1 MAGVKG
7 RSGRKSRKA
16 ILGNAMDIM
25 VKSAPEAAQYLF
37 DVVSG
42 AIPSRKVSYS
52 RIDCAKYI
60 IDQVHGK
67 APSKVQVSSPDG
79 QSLVSYTQLILLAES
94 VNKPDNQSSIEV
106 QSYEIPKLE
115 NKVIDRSEICTD
127 CQLKSPPASDNGL
140 MSSLDSTDD

>member
-67 APSKVQVSSPDG
+67 APSKVQVSTPNG
-79 QSLVSYTQLILLAES
+79 QALASYTQLIMLAEQQQQ
-94 VNKPDNQSSIEV
+94 PDNQIQVESFQV
-106 QSYEIPKLE
+106 PGLPE
-115 NKVIDRSEICTD
+115 NKGSDSSEICTD
-127 CQLKSPPASDNGL
+127 CQLNSPPASDNSL
-140 MSSLDSTDD
+140 MSSLDSAND

>member
-25 VKSAPEAAQYLF
+25 IKSAPEAAQYLF

-67 APSKVQVSSPDG
+67 APSKVQVSTPNG
-79 QSLVSYTQLILLAES
+79 QSLVSYTQLIMLAEQQPGS
-94 VNKPDNQSSIEV
+94 QQVQIDSFQVPALPENTPIDASQS
-106 QSYEIPKLE
+106 
-115 NKVIDRSEICTD
+115 D
-127 CQLKSPPASDNGL
+127 CIADA
-140 MSSLDSTDD
+140 